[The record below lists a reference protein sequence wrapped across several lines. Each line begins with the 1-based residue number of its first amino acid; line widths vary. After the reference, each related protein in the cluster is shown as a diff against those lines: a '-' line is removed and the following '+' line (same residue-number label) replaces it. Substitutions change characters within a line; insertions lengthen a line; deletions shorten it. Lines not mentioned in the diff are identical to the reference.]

1 MAAEDTQAAVAAP
14 EEDLLQENL
23 TGASCGKGLDA
34 VSGCPDATP
43 CGEGADTE
51 AGETPGVGANEAAV
65 ASGIAGATGTAGGV
79 SVGATDA
86 LGAGEAAGEGSD
98 AAEARQAEP
107 TPEERELAENNALA
121 DVFDDV
127 RRQSSDSQL
136 VVPSRWVELG
146 LVPGHMTSDE
156 FEMLVYEYLED
167 YRRDHKDEIA
177 AEKAERARKAS
188 SIRSATRAVGVPPK
202 IPNRRLKQIE
212 EDEKAAAQKAARE
225 TSEAGTATSASGAD
239 ETTTSAGEPA
249 APDAAIALGGAAGDA
264 DASVALESSQVA
276 AESASSVRAE
286 AMDVFAPHAS
296 EAASAA
302 PEVPADPS
310 ADSSAAGDDPF
321 AGLKLP
327 EGYKLVEL
335 EGEYVLVP
343 DEDAA
348 PVKKEIH
355 CEHIVT
361 LVGQRSYY
369 LYDSDLM
376 TKSYAHWAFLAAE
389 DNPLAT
395 FVDCVREDGR
405 IYPRPF
411 AAEDLANPPFHM
423 SKSKVEDTWAELQK
437 SGEYPDIE
445 RCEASNGDVYFFST
459 LYMDRTL
466 AESLAEYRS
475 VERLSNV

>member
-14 EEDLLQENL
+14 EEDLSQENL
-23 TGASCGKGLDA
+23 TGASCGKSPDA
-34 VSGCPDATP
+34 VSGCPGATP

-51 AGETPGVGANEAAV
+51 AGETPGAGANEAAA
-65 ASGIAGATGTAGGV
+65 ASGVAGAAGIAGGV

-86 LGAGEAAGEGSD
+86 LGAGEAAGEGGD

-225 TSEAGTATSASGAD
+225 AGKANLASGSAADKAVAPVAEVAPDQPADVAIASESSASFQVTAD
-239 ETTTSAGEPA
+239 SSAR
-249 APDAAIALGGAAGDA
+249 A
-264 DASVALESSQVA
+264 DAM
-276 AESASSVRAE
+276 E
-286 AMDVFAPHAS
+286 APVPHMS
-296 EAASAA
+296 ETASAA

-310 ADSSAAGDDPF
+310 ADAAASNDDPF
-321 AGLKLP
+321 ADLKLP

-361 LVGQRSYY
+361 LVGQHSYY

-376 TKSYAHWAFLAAE
+376 TKNYAHWAFLAAE

>member
-79 SVGATDA
+79 SVGVTDA
-86 LGAGEAAGEGSD
+86 SGAGEAAGEGSD

-239 ETTTSAGEPA
+239 ETTASAGEPA

-361 LVGQRSYY
+361 LVGQHSYY

-405 IYPRPF
+405 VYPRPF

>member
-1 MAAEDTQAAVAAP
+1 MAVEDTQAAAAAP
-14 EEDLLQENL
+14 EEGLSQGIL
-23 TGASCGKGLDA
+23 TEAACDEG
-34 VSGCPDATP
+34 PDAAS
-43 CGEGADTE
+43 CGEGADAE
-51 AGETPGVGANEAAV
+51 VGASAVNSAASDDAPDATSEADG
-65 ASGIAGATGTAGGV
+65 AS
-79 SVGATDA
+79 
-86 LGAGEAAGEGSD
+86 EAQ
-98 AAEARQAEP
+98 QAEL

-212 EDEKAAAQKAARE
+212 EDEKAVAEKAACE
-225 TSEAGTATSASGAD
+225 ASEAEAEKAASGEAVAPDGASASKQPAD
-239 ETTTSAGEPA
+239 V
-249 APDAAIALGGAAGDA
+249 A
-264 DASVALESSQVA
+264 DASVALESSPVA
-276 AESASSVRAE
+276 VDSGSSARSDAME
-286 AMDVFAPHAS
+286 APAPHVS
-296 EAASAA
+296 ETASAA
-302 PEVPADPS
+302 PDSS
-310 ADSSAAGDDPF
+310 ADSSMDSTVADDGPF

-361 LVGQRSYY
+361 LVGQHSYY

-389 DNPLAT
+389 DNPMAT

-405 IYPRPF
+405 VYPRPF
-411 AAEDLANPPFHM
+411 AAEDLANPPFRM
-423 SKSKVEDTWAELQK
+423 SASKVEDTWAELQK

>member
-79 SVGATDA
+79 SVGVTDA
-86 LGAGEAAGEGSD
+86 SGAGEAAGEGSD
-98 AAEARQAEP
+98 AAEAQQAEP

-212 EDEKAAAQKAARE
+212 EDEKAAAQKVARE
-225 TSEAGTATSASGAD
+225 TSEVGAATSTSGAD
-239 ETTTSAGEPA
+239 EMTASAGESA
-249 APDAAIALGGAAGDA
+249 VPDATIALGGAVDA
-264 DASVALESSQVA
+264 VAPSGVLASSEVA

-302 PEVPADPS
+302 PEVSADPS

-321 AGLKLP
+321 ADLKLP

-361 LVGQRSYY
+361 LVGQHSYY

-376 TKSYAHWAFLAAE
+376 TKNYAHWAFLAAE

-437 SGEYPDIE
+437 SGGYPDIE

>member
-1 MAAEDTQAAVAAP
+1 MAVEDTQAAAAAP
-14 EEDLLQENL
+14 EEGLSLDDSTE
-23 TGASCGKGLDA
+23 AAYGKA
-34 VSGCPDATP
+34 PDAAP

-51 AGETPGVGANEAAV
+51 AGKTPGVGANEAAV
-65 ASGIAGATGTAGGV
+65 ASGIAGAAGTVGGV
-79 SVGATDA
+79 SIGATDA
-86 LGAGEAAGEGSD
+86 SGAGEAAGEGSD
-98 AAEARQAEP
+98 AAEAQQAEP

-225 TSEAGTATSASGAD
+225 ASEASSGSAASDDDAKATAGEAVAPNDASASKQAAD
-239 ETTTSAGEPA
+239 VAV
-249 APDAAIALGGAAGDA
+249 APVI
-264 DASVALESSQVA
+264 LESSQVA
-276 AESASSVRAE
+276 ADSGSSARSDAME
-286 AMDVFAPHAS
+286 APAPHVS
-296 EAASAA
+296 ETASAA

-310 ADSSAAGDDPF
+310 ADSSAADDGPF

-361 LVGQRSYY
+361 LVGQHSYY

-405 IYPRPF
+405 VYPRPF
-411 AAEDLANPPFHM
+411 AAEDLSNPPFRM
-423 SKSKVEDTWAELQK
+423 SASKVEDTWTELQK
-437 SGEYPDIE
+437 SGAYPDIE

>member
-79 SVGATDA
+79 SVGVTDA
-86 LGAGEAAGEGSD
+86 SGAGEAAGEGSD

-212 EDEKAAAQKAARE
+212 EDEKVAAQKAARE
-225 TSEAGTATSASGAD
+225 ASEVGAATSASGAD
-239 ETTTSAGEPA
+239 EMTASAGESA
-249 APDAAIALGGAAGDA
+249 VPDATIALGGAVDA
-264 DASVALESSQVA
+264 VAPSGALASSEVA

-361 LVGQRSYY
+361 LVGQHSYY

>member
-1 MAAEDTQAAVAAP
+1 
-14 EEDLLQENL
+14 
-23 TGASCGKGLDA
+23 
-34 VSGCPDATP
+34 
-43 CGEGADTE
+43 
-51 AGETPGVGANEAAV
+51 
-65 ASGIAGATGTAGGV
+65 
-79 SVGATDA
+79 
-86 LGAGEAAGEGSD
+86 
-98 AAEARQAEP
+98 
-107 TPEERELAENNALA
+107 
-121 DVFDDV
+121 
-127 RRQSSDSQL
+127 
-136 VVPSRWVELG
+136 
-146 LVPGHMTSDE
+146 MTSDE

-225 TSEAGTATSASGAD
+225 ASEAGTATLASGAD
-239 ETTTSAGEPA
+239 ETTASAGESA
-249 APDAAIALGGAAGDA
+249 APDAAITLGGAVGAAAPSGA
-264 DASVALESSQVA
+264 LASSEVA

-286 AMDVFAPHAS
+286 AMDTFAPHAS

-302 PEVPADPS
+302 LAELSKDG
-310 ADSSAAGDDPF
+310 AASGDDPF
-321 AGLKLP
+321 ADLKLP

-361 LVGQRSYY
+361 LVGQHSYY

-389 DNPLAT
+389 DNPMAT

-423 SKSKVEDTWAELQK
+423 SKSKVEDTWTELQM

>member
-1 MAAEDTQAAVAAP
+1 MAAEDAQAAVAAP
-14 EEDLLQENL
+14 EEDLSQENL
-23 TGASCGKGLDA
+23 TGASCGKGPDA
-34 VSGCPDATP
+34 VSGCPGATP

-51 AGETPGVGANEAAV
+51 AGKTPGVGASEAAA
-65 ASGIAGATGTAGGV
+65 ASGVAGAAGTAGGV

-86 LGAGEAAGEGSD
+86 SGAGEAAGEGSD
-98 AAEARQAEP
+98 AAEAQQAEP

-212 EDEKAAAQKAARE
+212 EDEKATAQKAARE
-225 TSEAGTATSASGAD
+225 ASEAEAGKAVAGDDAKAASGEAVASDGASASKQ
-239 ETTTSAGEPA
+239 P
-249 APDAAIALGGAAGDA
+249 AGDA
-264 DASVALESSQVA
+264 DASVALESPQVA
-276 AESASSVRAE
+276 AESDSSVRAE
-286 AMDVFAPHAS
+286 AMDTFAPHTS

-302 PEVPADPS
+302 PAELSKDG
-310 ADSSAAGDDPF
+310 AASGDDPF
-321 AGLKLP
+321 ADLKLP

-361 LVGQRSYY
+361 LVGQHSYY

-395 FVDCVREDGR
+395 FVDCVREDGHV
-405 IYPRPF
+405 YPRPF

>member
-1 MAAEDTQAAVAAP
+1 MAAEDTQVAVAAP
-14 EEDLLQENL
+14 EEDLSQENL
-23 TGASCGKGLDA
+23 TGASCGKGPDA

-51 AGETPGVGANEAAV
+51 AGETPGVGASEA
-65 ASGIAGATGTAGGV
+65 S
-79 SVGATDA
+79 
-86 LGAGEAAGEGSD
+86 GAGEAAGEGSD

-225 TSEAGTATSASGAD
+225 ASETGTATSASGAD
-239 ETTTSAGEPA
+239 ETTASAGESA
-249 APDAAIALGGAAGDA
+249 APDAAITLGGAVDA
-264 DASVALESSQVA
+264 TAPSGALASSEVA

-296 EAASAA
+296 EAVSAA
-302 PEVPADPS
+302 PAEPS
-310 ADSSAAGDDPF
+310 KDGAASGDDPF
-321 AGLKLP
+321 ADLKLP

-361 LVGQRSYY
+361 LVGQHSYY

-376 TKSYAHWAFLAAE
+376 TKSYAHWAFLVAE

-405 IYPRPF
+405 VYPRPF

>member
-1 MAAEDTQAAVAAP
+1 MAVEDMQAAAAAP
-14 EEDLLQENL
+14 EEGLSQGIL
-23 TGASCGKGLDA
+23 TEAA
-34 VSGCPDATP
+34 
-43 CGEGADTE
+43 CGEGPD
-51 AGETPGVGANEAAV
+51 AA
-65 ASGIAGATGTAGGV
+65 SC
-79 SVGATDA
+79 
-86 LGAGEAAGEGSD
+86 GEGSD
-98 AAEARQAEP
+98 AEVAASSVDSAASDDAPDATSEADDASEVQQTEL
-107 TPEERELAENNALA
+107 TSEERELAENNALA

-212 EDEKAAAQKAARE
+212 EDEKAAAEKAARE
-225 TSEAGTATSASGAD
+225 TSEA
-239 ETTTSAGEPA
+239 EAGEVNLTSGSAADKAA
-249 APDAAIALGGAAGDA
+249 APVAEVAPDQPA
-264 DASVALESSQVA
+264 DVATASESSASSQVMA
-276 AESASSVRAE
+276 DSSVRANAME
-286 AMDVFAPHAS
+286 APAPHVS
-296 EAASAA
+296 ETASAA

-310 ADSSAAGDDPF
+310 ADSSAADDGPF

-355 CEHIVT
+355 CEHVVT
-361 LVGQRSYY
+361 LVGQHSYY

-389 DNPLAT
+389 DNPMAT

-411 AAEDLANPPFHM
+411 AAEDLANPPFRM
-423 SKSKVEDTWAELQK
+423 SASKVEDTWAELQK

>member
-1 MAAEDTQAAVAAP
+1 MAVEDTRAVAAAP
-14 EEDLLQENL
+14 EEELSQGNL
-23 TGASCGKGLDA
+23 TESACGKG
-34 VSGCPDATP
+34 PDAAS
-43 CGEGADTE
+43 CGEGADAE
-51 AGETPGVGANEAAV
+51 AGATPEVGVPEAA
-65 ASGIAGATGTAGGV
+65 ATGTAGAVDSAASDDVPDG
-79 SVGATDA
+79 T
-86 LGAGEAAGEGSD
+86 GEADVPAAASEADD
-98 AAEARQAEP
+98 ASEAQQAEP

-136 VVPSRWVELG
+136 VVPSRWVDLG

-177 AEKAERARKAS
+177 AEKAERERKAS

-212 EDEKAAAQKAARE
+212 EDEKAAAEKAAHE
-225 TSEAGTATSASGAD
+225 ASEAEAGKAASTSGLAAD
-239 ETTTSAGEPA
+239 KAAAPA
-249 APDAAIALGGAAGDA
+249 AEVAPDQPA
-264 DASVALESSQVA
+264 DVVTASESSASSQVA
-276 AESASSVRAE
+276 ADSSARADAME
-286 AMDVFAPHAS
+286 APAPHLS
-296 EAASAA
+296 ETASAA
-302 PEVPADPS
+302 PEASAEPSTDAAAAD
-310 ADSSAAGDDPF
+310 DGPF

-361 LVGQRSYY
+361 LVGQHSYY

-389 DNPLAT
+389 DNPMAT

-411 AAEDLANPPFHM
+411 AAEDLANPPFRM
-423 SKSKVEDTWAELQK
+423 SASKVEDTWAELQK

>member
-14 EEDLLQENL
+14 EEELSQEKL
-23 TGASCGKGLDA
+23 TGASCGKGSDA
-34 VSGCPDATP
+34 VSGCPDSIP

-51 AGETPGVGANEAAV
+51 AGKTPGVGAPD
-65 ASGIAGATGTAGGV
+65 ASGAG
-79 SVGATDA
+79 DA
-86 LGAGEAAGEGSD
+86 SGEGSD

-167 YRRDHKDEIA
+167 YRRDHKGEIA

-212 EDEKAAAQKAARE
+212 EDEKAAVQKAARE
-225 TSEAGTATSASGAD
+225 ASEAEAGKAV
-239 ETTTSAGEPA
+239 AGESA
-249 APDAAIALGGAAGDA
+249 APDAAISLGRAVDAAAPSGVL
-264 DASVALESSQVA
+264 ASSEVA
-276 AESASSVRAE
+276 AESDSSVRAE
-286 AMDVFAPHAS
+286 AMDTFAPHAS

-302 PEVPADPS
+302 PAELSKDG
-310 ADSSAAGDDPF
+310 AASGDDPF
-321 AGLKLP
+321 ADLKLP

-361 LVGQRSYY
+361 LVGQHSYY

-405 IYPRPF
+405 VYPRPF

-423 SKSKVEDTWAELQK
+423 SESKVEDTWAELQK

>member
-1 MAAEDTQAAVAAP
+1 MAAEDTQVAVAAP
-14 EEDLLQENL
+14 EEDLSQENL
-23 TGASCGKGLDA
+23 TGASCGKAPDA

-51 AGETPGVGANEAAV
+51 AGKTPGVGANEAAV

-79 SVGATDA
+79 SVGAPDA
-86 LGAGEAAGEGSD
+86 SGAGEAAGEGSD
-98 AAEARQAEP
+98 AAEAQQAEP

-202 IPNRRLKQIE
+202 IPNRRLEQIE
-212 EDEKAAAQKAARE
+212 EDEKATAQKAARE
-225 TSEAGTATSASGAD
+225 ASEAEAGKAVAGDDAKAASGEAVASDGASASRQ
-239 ETTTSAGEPA
+239 P
-249 APDAAIALGGAAGDA
+249 AGDA

-276 AESASSVRAE
+276 AESDSSVRAE
-286 AMDVFAPHAS
+286 AMDTFAPHAS

-302 PEVPADPS
+302 PAELSKDG
-310 ADSSAAGDDPF
+310 AASGDDPF

-361 LVGQRSYY
+361 LVGQHSYY

-405 IYPRPF
+405 VYPRPF

>member
-14 EEDLLQENL
+14 EEDLSQENL
-23 TGASCGKGLDA
+23 TGASCGKGPDA
-34 VSGCPDATP
+34 VSGCPDAAP
-43 CGEGADTE
+43 RGEGADIE
-51 AGETPGVGANEAAV
+51 AGETPGVGAPD
-65 ASGIAGATGTAGGV
+65 AS
-79 SVGATDA
+79 
-86 LGAGEAAGEGSD
+86 GAGEAAGEGSD

-136 VVPSRWVELG
+136 VIPSRWVELG

-225 TSEAGTATSASGAD
+225 ASEVGAATSASGAD
-239 ETTTSAGEPA
+239 ETTASAGESA
-249 APDAAIALGGAAGDA
+249 APDAAITLGGAVDA
-264 DASVALESSQVA
+264 MAPSVALASSEVA

-302 PEVPADPS
+302 PAEPS
-310 ADSSAAGDDPF
+310 KDGAASGDDPF

-361 LVGQRSYY
+361 LVGQHSYY

>member
-1 MAAEDTQAAVAAP
+1 MAAEDTQVAVAAP
-14 EEDLLQENL
+14 EENLSQENL
-23 TGASCGKGLDA
+23 TGASCGKGPDA

-51 AGETPGVGANEAAV
+51 AGETPGVGAPD
-65 ASGIAGATGTAGGV
+65 AS
-79 SVGATDA
+79 
-86 LGAGEAAGEGSD
+86 GAGEAAGEGSD

-225 TSEAGTATSASGAD
+225 ASEAGMATSASGAD
-239 ETTTSAGEPA
+239 ETTASAGEPA
-249 APDAAIALGGAAGDA
+249 APDAVIVLGGAAGDA
-264 DASVALESSQVA
+264 DAPVALESSQVA
-276 AESASSVRAE
+276 AESTSSVRAE

-302 PEVPADPS
+302 PVEPS
-310 ADSSAAGDDPF
+310 KDGAASSDGPF

-361 LVGQRSYY
+361 LVGQHSYY

-389 DNPLAT
+389 DNPMAT

-411 AAEDLANPPFHM
+411 AAEDLANPPFRM
-423 SKSKVEDTWAELQK
+423 SASKVEDTWTELQK

-445 RCEASNGDVYFFST
+445 RCEASNGDIYFFST

>member
-1 MAAEDTQAAVAAP
+1 MAVEDMQAAAAAP
-14 EEDLLQENL
+14 EEGLSLDDSTE
-23 TGASCGKGLDA
+23 AAYSKG
-34 VSGCPDATP
+34 PDAAP
-43 CGEGADTE
+43 C
-51 AGETPGVGANEAAV
+51 
-65 ASGIAGATGTAGGV
+65 
-79 SVGATDA
+79 
-86 LGAGEAAGEGSD
+86 GEGSD
-98 AAEARQAEP
+98 AEVAASAVDSAASDDALGETGEGDVPAAAPEADDSSEAQQAEP

-136 VVPSRWVELG
+136 VVPSRWVDLG
-146 LVPGHMTSDE
+146 LIPGHMTSDE

-177 AEKAERARKAS
+177 AEKAERARKANS
-188 SIRSATRAVGVPPK
+188 VRSATRAVGVPPK

-212 EDEKAAAQKAARE
+212 EDEKAAAEKAARE
-225 TSEAGTATSASGAD
+225 ASEAEAGKAGLASGSAAD
-239 ETTTSAGEPA
+239 KAA
-249 APDAAIALGGAAGDA
+249 APVAEVAPDQLA
-264 DASVALESSQVA
+264 DVATASESSASSQVMA
-276 AESASSVRAE
+276 DSSVRADAME
-286 AMDVFAPHAS
+286 APVPHVS
-296 EAASAA
+296 ETASAA
-302 PEVPADPS
+302 PEASAEPSTDAAAAD
-310 ADSSAAGDDPF
+310 DGPF

-361 LVGQRSYY
+361 LVGQHSYY

-389 DNPLAT
+389 DNPMAT

-405 IYPRPF
+405 VYPRPF
-411 AAEDLANPPFHM
+411 AAEDLANPPFRM
-423 SKSKVEDTWAELQK
+423 SASKVEDTWAELQK

>member
-1 MAAEDTQAAVAAP
+1 MAAEDTQAAVAVP
-14 EEDLLQENL
+14 EEELSQEKL
-23 TGASCGKGLDA
+23 TGASCGKGSDA
-34 VSGCPDATP
+34 VSDCPDSIP

-51 AGETPGVGANEAAV
+51 AGKTPGSGANEAA
-65 ASGIAGATGTAGGV
+65 ASSCVAGAAGTAGGV
-79 SVGATDA
+79 SVGAPDA
-86 LGAGEAAGEGSD
+86 SGAGDASGEGSD

-107 TPEERELAENNALA
+107 TPEDRELAENNALA

-136 VVPSRWVELG
+136 VVPSRWGVLG

-212 EDEKAAAQKAARE
+212 EDEKAAAEKAARE
-225 TSEAGTATSASGAD
+225 ASEAGTATSVSGAD
-239 ETTTSAGEPA
+239 ETKAAAGESA
-249 APDAAIALGGAAGDA
+249 APDATIALGGAVDA
-264 DASVALESSQVA
+264 AAPSGVLASSEVA
-276 AESASSVRAE
+276 AESDSSVRAE
-286 AMDVFAPHAS
+286 AMDAFAPHAS
-296 EAASAA
+296 EAASVAPVEPSKDGAA
-302 PEVPADPS
+302 S
-310 ADSSAAGDDPF
+310 GDDPF

-361 LVGQRSYY
+361 LVGQHSYY

-405 IYPRPF
+405 VYPRPF

-423 SKSKVEDTWAELQK
+423 SKSKVEDTWTELQK
-437 SGEYPDIE
+437 SGAYPDIE
-445 RCEASNGDVYFFST
+445 RCEASNGDIYFFST

>member
-1 MAAEDTQAAVAAP
+1 MAVEDTQAAAAAP
-14 EEDLLQENL
+14 EEGLSQGIL
-23 TGASCGKGLDA
+23 TEAACDEGPDAASC
-34 VSGCPDATP
+34 
-43 CGEGADTE
+43 
-51 AGETPGVGANEAAV
+51 
-65 ASGIAGATGTAGGV
+65 
-79 SVGATDA
+79 
-86 LGAGEAAGEGSD
+86 GEGSD
-98 AAEARQAEP
+98 AEVAASAVDSAASDDAPVAAHEADDASEAQQTEL

-212 EDEKAAAQKAARE
+212 EDEKAAAEKAARE
-225 TSEAGTATSASGAD
+225 TSEAEAEKAASGEAVAPDGASASKQPAD
-239 ETTTSAGEPA
+239 V
-249 APDAAIALGGAAGDA
+249 A
-264 DASVALESSQVA
+264 DASVALESSPVA
-276 AESASSVRAE
+276 IDSGSSAQSNAME
-286 AMDVFAPHAS
+286 APAPHVS
-296 EAASAA
+296 ETASAV
-302 PEVPADPS
+302 PEVLADPS
-310 ADSSAAGDDPF
+310 ADSSAADDGPF

-361 LVGQRSYY
+361 LVGQHSYY

-389 DNPLAT
+389 DNPMAT

-405 IYPRPF
+405 VYPRPF
-411 AAEDLANPPFHM
+411 AAEDLANPPFRM
-423 SKSKVEDTWAELQK
+423 SASKVEDTWAELQK

>member
-1 MAAEDTQAAVAAP
+1 MAAEDTQVAVAAP
-14 EEDLLQENL
+14 EEGLSLDDSTE
-23 TGASCGKGLDA
+23 AAYGKA
-34 VSGCPDATP
+34 PDAAP

-51 AGETPGVGANEAAV
+51 VDASAVDSAASDDAPDAVSEAA
-65 ASGIAGATGTAGGV
+65 AAP
-79 SVGATDA
+79 
-86 LGAGEAAGEGSD
+86 EAQQTEL
-98 AAEARQAEP
+98 

-136 VVPSRWVELG
+136 VVPSRWAELG

-212 EDEKAAAQKAARE
+212 EDEKAAAEKAARE
-225 TSEAGTATSASGAD
+225 ASEAGTATSASGAD
-239 ETTTSAGEPA
+239 ETMASAGESA
-249 APDAAIALGGAAGDA
+249 APDASITLGGAV
-264 DASVALESSQVA
+264 DASASSGALASSEVA
-276 AESASSVRAE
+276 AESDSSVRAE
-286 AMDVFAPHAS
+286 AMDTFAPHAS

-302 PEVPADPS
+302 PAELSKDG
-310 ADSSAAGDDPF
+310 AASGDDPF
-321 AGLKLP
+321 ADLKLP

-361 LVGQRSYY
+361 LVGQHSYY

-405 IYPRPF
+405 VYPRPF
-411 AAEDLANPPFHM
+411 AAEDLSNPPFRM
-423 SKSKVEDTWAELQK
+423 SASKVEDTWTELQK
-437 SGEYPDIE
+437 SGAYPDIE

>member
-1 MAAEDTQAAVAAP
+1 MAAEDAQAAVAAP
-14 EEDLLQENL
+14 EEDLSQENL
-23 TGASCGKGLDA
+23 TGASCGKGPDA

-51 AGETPGVGANEAAV
+51 AGKTPGVGA
-65 ASGIAGATGTAGGV
+65 S
-79 SVGATDA
+79 
-86 LGAGEAAGEGSD
+86 EAAGEGSD
-98 AAEARQAEP
+98 AAEAQQAEP
-107 TPEERELAENNALA
+107 TPEERELAESNALA

-239 ETTTSAGEPA
+239 ETTASAGEPA

-361 LVGQRSYY
+361 LVGQHSYY

>member
-1 MAAEDTQAAVAAP
+1 MVAEDTRAVAAAP
-14 EEDLLQENL
+14 EEGLSQGIL
-23 TGASCGKGLDA
+23 TEAACGKGLDA
-34 VSGCPDATP
+34 AS
-43 CGEGADTE
+43 CGEGADAEASATPE
-51 AGETPGVGANEAAV
+51 AGASEV
-65 ASGIAGATGTAGGV
+65 AATGTAGAV
-79 SVGATDA
+79 DSAASDDV
-86 LGAGEAAGEGSD
+86 LGETGEGD
-98 AAEARQAEP
+98 VPAAAPEAGDSSEAQQAEP

-136 VVPSRWVELG
+136 VVPSRWVDLG
-146 LVPGHMTSDE
+146 LIPGHMTSDE

-177 AEKAERARKAS
+177 AEKAERARKANS
-188 SIRSATRAVGVPPK
+188 VRSATRAVGVPPK

-212 EDEKAAAQKAARE
+212 EDEKAAAEKAARE
-225 TSEAGTATSASGAD
+225 ASEAEAGKAGLASGSAAD
-239 ETTTSAGEPA
+239 KAA
-249 APDAAIALGGAAGDA
+249 APVAEVAPDQPA
-264 DASVALESSQVA
+264 DVATASESSASSQVTA
-276 AESASSVRAE
+276 DSSAQTDAME
-286 AMDVFAPHAS
+286 ASAPHVS
-296 EAASAA
+296 ETASAA
-302 PEVPADPS
+302 PEASAEPS
-310 ADSSAAGDDPF
+310 AVNTIVDDGPF

-361 LVGQRSYY
+361 LVGQHSYY

-389 DNPLAT
+389 DNPMAT

-411 AAEDLANPPFHM
+411 AAEDLANPPFRM
-423 SKSKVEDTWAELQK
+423 SASKVEDTWAELQK

>member
-1 MAAEDTQAAVAAP
+1 MAVEDTRAAAAAP
-14 EEDLLQENL
+14 GEELSQGIL
-23 TGASCGKGLDA
+23 TEAACDEG
-34 VSGCPDATP
+34 PDAAS
-43 CGEGADTE
+43 CGEGADAE
-51 AGETPGVGANEAAV
+51 AGATPEAGASEV
-65 ASGIAGATGTAGGV
+65 AATGTAGAV
-79 SVGATDA
+79 DSAASDDA
-86 LGAGEAAGEGSD
+86 PGEAGDGDVPAAAPEADD
-98 AAEARQAEP
+98 ASEAQQAEP

-136 VVPSRWVELG
+136 VVPSRWVDLG

-212 EDEKAAAQKAARE
+212 EDEKAAAEKAARE
-225 TSEAGTATSASGAD
+225 ASEAEAGKAALTSG
-239 ETTTSAGEPA
+239 SAAGGSA
-249 APDAAIALGGAAGDA
+249 APDAAVAPSQPA
-264 DASVALESSQVA
+264 DVATASESSASSQVTA
-276 AESASSVRAE
+276 DSSARAD
-286 AMDVFAPHAS
+286 AMETPVPHVS
-296 EAASAA
+296 ETASAA
-302 PEVPADPS
+302 PEASVEPSTDAAAAD
-310 ADSSAAGDDPF
+310 DGPF

-361 LVGQRSYY
+361 LVGQHSYY

-389 DNPLAT
+389 DNPMAT

-405 IYPRPF
+405 VYPRPF
-411 AAEDLANPPFHM
+411 AAEDLANPPFRM
-423 SKSKVEDTWAELQK
+423 SASKVEDTWAELQK

>member
-14 EEDLLQENL
+14 EEDLSQENL
-23 TGASCGKGLDA
+23 TGASCGKGPDA

-51 AGETPGVGANEAAV
+51 AGKTPGVGASEAA
-65 ASGIAGATGTAGGV
+65 ASSGVAGAAGTVGGV
-79 SVGATDA
+79 SVGASEA
-86 LGAGEAAGEGSD
+86 SGAGEAAGEGSD

-239 ETTTSAGEPA
+239 ETTASAGEPA

-361 LVGQRSYY
+361 LVGQHSYY

-405 IYPRPF
+405 VYPRPF

>member
-1 MAAEDTQAAVAAP
+1 MAVEDTRAAAAAP
-14 EEDLLQENL
+14 KEGLSLDDSTE
-23 TGASCGKGLDA
+23 AAYGKA
-34 VSGCPDATP
+34 PDAAP
-43 CGEGADTE
+43 CGEGTDTE
-51 AGETPGVGANEAAV
+51 VGASSVDSAA
-65 ASGIAGATGTAGGV
+65 SD
-79 SVGATDA
+79 DA
-86 LGAGEAAGEGSD
+86 PD
-98 AAEARQAEP
+98 AASEADDASEAQQTEP

-212 EDEKAAAQKAARE
+212 EDEKAAAEKAARE
-225 TSEAGTATSASGAD
+225 ASKAEAEKAASGDDAKAAAGEAIAPDGASASKQPAD
-239 ETTTSAGEPA
+239 VT
-249 APDAAIALGGAAGDA
+249 
-264 DASVALESSQVA
+264 DASVALGSSQVA
-276 AESASSVRAE
+276 VDSSSSAQTDAME
-286 AMDVFAPHAS
+286 APAPHVS
-296 EAASAA
+296 ETASAA
-302 PEVPADPS
+302 PEASAEPSTDAAAAD
-310 ADSSAAGDDPF
+310 DGPF

-343 DEDAA
+343 DENAA

-355 CEHIVT
+355 CERIVT
-361 LVGQRSYY
+361 LVGQHSYY

-389 DNPLAT
+389 DNPMAT

-405 IYPRPF
+405 VYPRPF
-411 AAEDLANPPFHM
+411 AAEDLANPPFRM
-423 SKSKVEDTWAELQK
+423 SASKVEDAWAELQK

>member
-1 MAAEDTQAAVAAP
+1 MVAEDTRAAAAAP
-14 EEDLLQENL
+14 EEGLSQGIL
-23 TGASCGKGLDA
+23 TEAACDEGPDAASC
-34 VSGCPDATP
+34 
-43 CGEGADTE
+43 
-51 AGETPGVGANEAAV
+51 
-65 ASGIAGATGTAGGV
+65 
-79 SVGATDA
+79 
-86 LGAGEAAGEGSD
+86 GEGSD
-98 AAEARQAEP
+98 AEVAASAVDSAASDDAPDAASEADDASEAQQTEL

-127 RRQSSDSQL
+127 RRQSSGSQL
-136 VVPSRWVELG
+136 VVPSRWVDLG
-146 LVPGHMTSDE
+146 LIPGHMTSDE

-177 AEKAERARKAS
+177 AEKAERARKANS
-188 SIRSATRAVGVPPK
+188 VRSATRAVGVPPK

-212 EDEKAAAQKAARE
+212 EDEKAAAEKAARE
-225 TSEAGTATSASGAD
+225 ASEAEAGKAGLASGSAAD
-239 ETTTSAGEPA
+239 KAA
-249 APDAAIALGGAAGDA
+249 APVAEVAPDQPA
-264 DASVALESSQVA
+264 DVATASESSASSQVMA
-276 AESASSVRAE
+276 DSSVRADAME
-286 AMDVFAPHAS
+286 APVPHVS
-296 EAASAA
+296 ETASAA
-302 PEVPADPS
+302 PEASAEPSTDAAAAD
-310 ADSSAAGDDPF
+310 DGPF

-361 LVGQRSYY
+361 LVGQHSYY

-389 DNPLAT
+389 DNPMAT

-411 AAEDLANPPFHM
+411 AAEDLANPPFRM
-423 SKSKVEDTWAELQK
+423 SASKVEDTWAELQK

>member
-1 MAAEDTQAAVAAP
+1 MAAEDTQVAVAAP
-14 EEDLLQENL
+14 EEDLSQENL
-23 TGASCGKGLDA
+23 TGASCGKAPDA

-51 AGETPGVGANEAAV
+51 AGKTPGVGANEA
-65 ASGIAGATGTAGGV
+65 S
-79 SVGATDA
+79 
-86 LGAGEAAGEGSD
+86 GAGEAAGEGSD
-98 AAEARQAEP
+98 AAEAQQAEP

-225 TSEAGTATSASGAD
+225 ASEAGTAASASGAD
-239 ETTTSAGEPA
+239 ETTASAGESA
-249 APDAAIALGGAAGDA
+249 APDAAITLGGAVDA
-264 DASVALESSQVA
+264 AAPSGALASSEVA
-276 AESASSVRAE
+276 AESDSSVRAE
-286 AMDVFAPHAS
+286 AMDTFAPHAS

-302 PEVPADPS
+302 PAELSKDG
-310 ADSSAAGDDPF
+310 AASGDDPF

-361 LVGQRSYY
+361 LVGQHSYY

>member
-1 MAAEDTQAAVAAP
+1 MAAEDTQVAVAAP
-14 EEDLLQENL
+14 EEDLSQEDL
-23 TGASCGKGLDA
+23 TGVSCGKGPDA

-51 AGETPGVGANEAAV
+51 AGKTPGVGAPD
-65 ASGIAGATGTAGGV
+65 AT
-79 SVGATDA
+79 
-86 LGAGEAAGEGSD
+86 GAGEAAGEGSD

-225 TSEAGTATSASGAD
+225 ASEAGTATSASGAD
-239 ETTTSAGEPA
+239 ETKAVAGESA
-249 APDAAIALGGAAGDA
+249 APDAAISLGRAVDAAAPSGVL
-264 DASVALESSQVA
+264 ASSEVA
-276 AESASSVRAE
+276 AESASSVRSE
-286 AMDVFAPHAS
+286 AVDVFAPHAS

-302 PEVPADPS
+302 PAELSKDGA
-310 ADSSAAGDDPF
+310 ASSDDPF
-321 AGLKLP
+321 ADLKLP

-361 LVGQRSYY
+361 LVGQHSYY

-405 IYPRPF
+405 VYPRPF

-423 SKSKVEDTWAELQK
+423 SESKVEDTWAELQK

>member
-1 MAAEDTQAAVAAP
+1 MAVEDTQAAAAAP
-14 EEDLLQENL
+14 EEGLSQGIL
-23 TGASCGKGLDA
+23 TEAAYGKG
-34 VSGCPDATP
+34 PDAAP

-51 AGETPGVGANEAAV
+51 VGTSAVDSAASDDAPDAMSEADD
-65 ASGIAGATGTAGGV
+65 AS
-79 SVGATDA
+79 
-86 LGAGEAAGEGSD
+86 EAQQTEL
-98 AAEARQAEP
+98 

-136 VVPSRWVELG
+136 VVPSRWVDLG
-146 LVPGHMTSDE
+146 LIPGHMTSDE

-177 AEKAERARKAS
+177 AEKAERARKANS
-188 SIRSATRAVGVPPK
+188 VRSATRAVGVPPK

-212 EDEKAAAQKAARE
+212 EDEKAAAEKAARE
-225 TSEAGTATSASGAD
+225 ASEAEAGKAGLASGSAAD
-239 ETTTSAGEPA
+239 KAA
-249 APDAAIALGGAAGDA
+249 APVAEVAPDQPA
-264 DASVALESSQVA
+264 DVATASESSASSQVMA
-276 AESASSVRAE
+276 DSSVRADAME
-286 AMDVFAPHAS
+286 APVPHVG
-296 EAASAA
+296 ETASAA
-302 PEVPADPS
+302 PEASAEPSTDAAAAD
-310 ADSSAAGDDPF
+310 DGPF

-361 LVGQRSYY
+361 LVGQHSYY

-389 DNPLAT
+389 DNPMAT

-411 AAEDLANPPFHM
+411 AAEDLANPPFRM
-423 SKSKVEDTWAELQK
+423 SASKVEDTWAELQK

>member
-1 MAAEDTQAAVAAP
+1 MAVEDTQAAAAAP
-14 EEDLLQENL
+14 EEGLSLDDSTE
-23 TGASCGKGLDA
+23 AAYGKA
-34 VSGCPDATP
+34 PDAAP

-51 AGETPGVGANEAAV
+51 VDASAVDSAASDDAPDAVSEAA
-65 ASGIAGATGTAGGV
+65 AAP
-79 SVGATDA
+79 
-86 LGAGEAAGEGSD
+86 EAQQTEL
-98 AAEARQAEP
+98 

-156 FEMLVYEYLED
+156 FEMLVYEHLED

-225 TSEAGTATSASGAD
+225 ASETGTATSASGAD
-239 ETTTSAGEPA
+239 ETTAFAGESA
-249 APDAAIALGGAAGDA
+249 APDAAITLGGAVDA
-264 DASVALESSQVA
+264 TAPSGALASSEVA
-276 AESASSVRAE
+276 AESAFSVRAE

-296 EAASAA
+296 EAVSAA
-302 PEVPADPS
+302 PAEPS
-310 ADSSAAGDDPF
+310 KDGAASGDDPF
-321 AGLKLP
+321 ADLKLP

-361 LVGQRSYY
+361 LVGQHSYY

-405 IYPRPF
+405 VYPRPF

-423 SKSKVEDTWAELQK
+423 NKSKVEDTWAELQK

>member
-1 MAAEDTQAAVAAP
+1 MAAEDTQAAVAVP
-14 EEDLLQENL
+14 EEELSRENL
-23 TGASCGKGLDA
+23 TGASCGKGSDA
-34 VSGCPDATP
+34 VSGCPDSIP

-51 AGETPGVGANEAAV
+51 AGKTPGSGANEAA
-65 ASGIAGATGTAGGV
+65 ASSDVAGATGTAGGV
-79 SVGATDA
+79 SVGAPDA
-86 LGAGEAAGEGSD
+86 SGAGEAAGEGSD
-98 AAEARQAEP
+98 APEAQQTEL

-127 RRQSSDSQL
+127 RCQSSDSQL

-212 EDEKAAAQKAARE
+212 EDEKAAAEKAARE
-225 TSEAGTATSASGAD
+225 ASEAEAGKAVAGDDAKAAAGEAVASDGASASKQPAD
-239 ETTTSAGEPA
+239 VAN
-249 APDAAIALGGAAGDA
+249 
-264 DASVALESSQVA
+264 ASVALGSSQVA
-276 AESASSVRAE
+276 VDSGSSARSDAME
-286 AMDVFAPHAS
+286 APAPHVS
-296 EAASAA
+296 ETASAA

-310 ADSSAAGDDPF
+310 ADSSAADDDPF
-321 AGLKLP
+321 ADLKLP

-361 LVGQRSYY
+361 LVGQHSYY

-405 IYPRPF
+405 VYPRPF

-423 SKSKVEDTWAELQK
+423 SKSKIEDTWAELQK

>member
-1 MAAEDTQAAVAAP
+1 MAAEDTQVAVAAP
-14 EEDLLQENL
+14 EEDLSQENL
-23 TGASCGKGLDA
+23 TGASCGKGPDA
-34 VSGCPDATP
+34 VSDCPDATP

-51 AGETPGVGANEAAV
+51 AGETPGVGA
-65 ASGIAGATGTAGGV
+65 
-79 SVGATDA
+79 TDA
-86 LGAGEAAGEGSD
+86 SGAGEAAGEGSD
-98 AAEARQAEP
+98 AAEAQQAEP

-225 TSEAGTATSASGAD
+225 ASEVGAATSASGAD
-239 ETTTSAGEPA
+239 ETTASAGESV
-249 APDAAIALGGAAGDA
+249 APDAAITLGGAVDA
-264 DASVALESSQVA
+264 TAPSGALASSEVA

-296 EAASAA
+296 GAASAA
-302 PEVPADPS
+302 PAEPS
-310 ADSSAAGDDPF
+310 KDGAASGDDPF
-321 AGLKLP
+321 ADLKLP

-361 LVGQRSYY
+361 LVGQHSYY

-405 IYPRPF
+405 VYPRPF

>member
-1 MAAEDTQAAVAAP
+1 MVAEDTRAAAAAP
-14 EEDLLQENL
+14 EEELLQGNL
-23 TGASCGKGLDA
+23 TEAACGKGLDA
-34 VSGCPDATP
+34 ASCGESADAEASATP
-43 CGEGADTE
+43 E
-51 AGETPGVGANEAAV
+51 AGASEV
-65 ASGIAGATGTAGGV
+65 AATGTAGAV
-79 SVGATDA
+79 DSAASDDV
-86 LGAGEAAGEGSD
+86 LGETGEGD
-98 AAEARQAEP
+98 VPAAAPEADDSSEAQQAEP

-136 VVPSRWVELG
+136 VVPSRWVDLG
-146 LVPGHMTSDE
+146 LIPGHMTSDE

-177 AEKAERARKAS
+177 AEKAERARKANS
-188 SIRSATRAVGVPPK
+188 VRSATRAVGVPPK

-212 EDEKAAAQKAARE
+212 EDEKAAAEKAARE
-225 TSEAGTATSASGAD
+225 ASEAEAGKAGLASGSAAD
-239 ETTTSAGEPA
+239 KAA
-249 APDAAIALGGAAGDA
+249 APVAEVAPDQPA
-264 DASVALESSQVA
+264 DVATASESSASSQVMA
-276 AESASSVRAE
+276 DSSVRTDAME
-286 AMDVFAPHAS
+286 APVPHAS
-296 EAASAA
+296 ETASAA
-302 PEVPADPS
+302 PEASAEPSTDAAAAD
-310 ADSSAAGDDPF
+310 DGPF

-361 LVGQRSYY
+361 LVGQHSYY

-389 DNPLAT
+389 DNPMAT

-411 AAEDLANPPFHM
+411 AAEDLANPPFRM
-423 SKSKVEDTWAELQK
+423 SASKVEDTWAELQK
-437 SGEYPDIE
+437 SGEYLDIE

>member
-1 MAAEDTQAAVAAP
+1 MAAEDTQVAVAAP
-14 EEDLLQENL
+14 EEDLSQENL
-23 TGASCGKGLDA
+23 TGASCGKGPDA

-51 AGETPGVGANEAAV
+51 AGETPGVGA
-65 ASGIAGATGTAGGV
+65 
-79 SVGATDA
+79 TDA
-86 LGAGEAAGEGSD
+86 SGAGEAAGEGSD
-98 AAEARQAEP
+98 AAEAQQAEP

-239 ETTTSAGEPA
+239 ETTASAGEPA
-249 APDAAIALGGAAGDA
+249 APDAAITLGGAVDA
-264 DASVALESSQVA
+264 TAPSGALASSEVA

-310 ADSSAAGDDPF
+310 ADSSAAGDNPF

-361 LVGQRSYY
+361 LVGQHSYY

-405 IYPRPF
+405 VYPRPF

>member
-1 MAAEDTQAAVAAP
+1 MAAEYTQAAVAAP
-14 EEDLLQENL
+14 EEDRSQENL
-23 TGASCGKGLDA
+23 TGASCGKGPDA

-51 AGETPGVGANEAAV
+51 AGKTPGVGA
-65 ASGIAGATGTAGGV
+65 
-79 SVGATDA
+79 TDA
-86 LGAGEAAGEGSD
+86 SGAGEAAGEGSD
-98 AAEARQAEP
+98 AAEAQQAEP

-225 TSEAGTATSASGAD
+225 TSEVGAATSASGAD
-239 ETTTSAGEPA
+239 ETTASAGESA
-249 APDAAIALGGAAGDA
+249 APDAAITLGGAVDA
-264 DASVALESSQVA
+264 AAPSGALASSEVA

-302 PEVPADPS
+302 PAEPS
-310 ADSSAAGDDPF
+310 KDGAASGDDPF
-321 AGLKLP
+321 ADLKLP

-361 LVGQRSYY
+361 LVGQHSYY

-405 IYPRPF
+405 VYPRPF

>member
-14 EEDLLQENL
+14 EEDLLQANL

-79 SVGATDA
+79 SVGVTDA
-86 LGAGEAAGEGSD
+86 SGAGEAAG
-98 AAEARQAEP
+98 
-107 TPEERELAENNALA
+107 AENNALA

-361 LVGQRSYY
+361 LVGQHSYY

-405 IYPRPF
+405 VYPRPF

>member
-1 MAAEDTQAAVAAP
+1 MAVEDAQAAVAAP
-14 EEDLLQENL
+14 EEDLSQENL
-23 TGASCGKGLDA
+23 TGASCGKGPDA

-51 AGETPGVGANEAAV
+51 AGKTPGVGASEA
-65 ASGIAGATGTAGGV
+65 S
-79 SVGATDA
+79 
-86 LGAGEAAGEGSD
+86 GAGEAAGEGSD
-98 AAEARQAEP
+98 AAEAQQAEP

-225 TSEAGTATSASGAD
+225 ASEVGAATSASGAD
-239 ETTTSAGEPA
+239 ETTAFAGESA
-249 APDAAIALGGAAGDA
+249 APDAAIVLGGAVDA
-264 DASVALESSQVA
+264 AAPSGALASSEVA

-302 PEVPADPS
+302 PAEPS
-310 ADSSAAGDDPF
+310 KDGAASGDDPF
-321 AGLKLP
+321 ADLKLP

-361 LVGQRSYY
+361 LVGQHSYY

-405 IYPRPF
+405 VYPRPF